1 MQLISKDDVV
11 TGQPSLV
18 AKFLAEMGGTFVL
31 VFCAAGAVMIEN
43 ISEGFVTP
51 LGSALAAGIAVML
64 MVYSIR
70 YISGAHINPAVTF
83 GFLVTRKIRF
93 KDAVA
98 YFIAQLSGAIFG
110 AWMLRLIFGNV
121 YGLGGHTPLGGV
133 TQSLVIEIILTFFLM
148 SVIMVVSINQ
158 NRFKNIAGLA
168 IGAVVALGII
178 LGGPI
183 SGGSMNPARSF
194 GPAMVGWI
202 WSYHWLYWVGPIIG
216 ATIGALFCNF
226 LAKIIVSSDLR
237 IDNPDSD

>member
-1 MQLISKDDVV
+1 MDIV

-18 AKFLAEMGGTFVL
+18 AKFFAEMGGTFVL
-31 VFCAAGAVMIEN
+31 VFCAAGAVMGEN

-51 LGSALAAGIAVML
+51 LGSALTAGMAVML

-93 KDAVA
+93 KDAIA
-98 YFIAQLSGAIFG
+98 YFVAQLSGAIFG
-110 AWMLRLIFGNV
+110 ALMLRLIFGNV

-133 TQSLVIEIILTFFLM
+133 AQSLVIEIILTFFLM
-148 SVIMVVSINQ
+148 SVIMLVSINQ
-158 NRFKNIAGLA
+158 DRFKNIAGLA

-194 GPAMVGWI
+194 GPAMVGLI

-237 IDNPDSD
+237 IDNSDSDKQTL